1 LGRVPYLKSLIARFD
16 HGPTGSSSSLPTAH
30 DLFLKFKQVNLPLLA
45 TAGHGELVSFSNA
58 RLCQRYARKSQL
70 NYTHYLKQQ
79 RSAYAVYYLIA
90 EQLQLYGQITKT
102 QLFHACETVTQMA
115 LQHAGD
121 EELVTHCVACCEML
135 GFDTQPLRSFL
146 LLQRRLPK
154 SRSGESYSDSLAEWD
169 RDLVQQLEANPNEF
183 PLELYQSLMRLAV
196 RDTPGKLPAGLLE
209 YYASRN
215 DWWHLLLIF
224 QYFDLPLSELKKL
237 LPHFKASPIGVHLL
251 RALSFES
258 SGDRQHKRSFQRPP
272 RRSGETQTNSS
283 QETMTNSSHSSNQ
296 ETSMQQLQRN
306 TEQSLCT
313 LLTHTARQDIFAI
326 ILCSTNSLPDEIIPT
341 TAKFL
346 EIIVGNAP
354 HCTSINLLRH
364 CIRQELPILA
374 VLAVTLSEQNRDW
387 CWIVW
392 LSVSSGQWSH
402 LMQEACKVREE
413 NREEWVWSVIRGA
426 VAGGHVNALLH
437 SLEIFQPVGIKV
449 TNKMTWLIKQ
459 SIPVSGVQIYASVP
473 FSSADSPPGG
483 FQRCHNRRATS
494 VLL

>member
-1 LGRVPYLKSLIARFD
+1 M
-16 HGPTGSSSSLPTAH
+16 
-30 DLFLKFKQVNLPLLA
+30 
-45 TAGHGELVSFSNA
+45 ELVSFSNA

-146 LLQRRLPK
+146 LLQWRLPK

-169 RDLVQQLEANPNEF
+169 RDLVQQLEANPKEF

-346 EIIVGNAP
+346 EIMVGNAP

-374 VLAVTLSEQNRDW
+374 VLAVIL
-387 CWIVW
+387 
-392 LSVSSGQWSH
+392 
-402 LMQEACKVREE
+402 
-413 NREEWVWSVIRGA
+413 
-426 VAGGHVNALLH
+426 VA
-437 SLEIFQPVGIKV
+437 F
-449 TNKMTWLIKQ
+449 
-459 SIPVSGVQIYASVP
+459 
-473 FSSADSPPGG
+473 
-483 FQRCHNRRATS
+483 
-494 VLL
+494 